1 MWAQR
6 VRVVLGAQE
15 GGDRQDARCTWR
27 SRAHSLSCSSTR
39 RELSSAIESPAMSP
53 ALPSRSVAEPT
64 REEALLDLA
73 PSRAAPAPDLGEAD
87 LALSETDPSSRPR
100 WTRSAS
106 SVLAWMFLAA
116 SLAILALTAIVR

>member
-1 MWAQR
+1 M
-6 VRVVLGAQE
+6 
-15 GGDRQDARCTWR
+15 
-27 SRAHSLSCSSTR
+27 SCSSTR

-64 REEALLDLA
+64 REAPLDLA
-73 PSRAAPAPDLGEAD
+73 LSRSVPPDLGEEPD
-87 LALSETDPSSRPR
+87 LALSAPSSRPR

>member
-1 MWAQR
+1 
-6 VRVVLGAQE
+6 
-15 GGDRQDARCTWR
+15 
-27 SRAHSLSCSSTR
+27 
-39 RELSSAIESPAMSP
+39 MSP

-73 PSRAAPAPDLGEAD
+73 PSRSVPPDLGEAD

-116 SLAILALTAIVR
+116 SLAILALTEMAR

>member
-1 MWAQR
+1 
-6 VRVVLGAQE
+6 
-15 GGDRQDARCTWR
+15 
-27 SRAHSLSCSSTR
+27 
-39 RELSSAIESPAMSP
+39 MSP

-64 REEALLDLA
+64 REALLDLA

-116 SLAILALTAIVR
+116 SLAILALTAITRRGRAHAVRRGPGDACGYYMDMDMGVCVCARVRVRGCAWRGREGGVRGG